1 MKKMKKIIICLV
13 IIGSV
18 MTSLAFIPK
27 MNSAKIKKST
37 KSTIIAVNRSLS
49 LKPKSQTNVEILGT
63 WINEQDTSYKLV
75 FLDAGIL
82 KEYVN
87 DELTVT
93 LNYTI
98 SHRCGSENDLSTEFL
113 KKIESDGSTYC
124 FEINGVNENNS
135 GILSIRSMEN
145 GKLYTFNKVN

>member
-1 MKKMKKIIICLV
+1 
-13 IIGSV
+13 

-27 MNSAKIKKST
+27 MNNAKIKKST
-37 KSTIIAVNRSLS
+37 SSSIVLVKRNSKNFRDS
-49 LKPKSQTNVEILGT
+49 SQTNIEILGT

-75 FLDAGIL
+75 FLNTGIL

-87 DELTVT
+87 DELMGT
-93 LNYTI
+93 LNYSI
-98 SHRCGSENDLSTEFL
+98 SHRCGSENDSNAEFL
-113 KKIESDGSTYC
+113 KKTESDGSTYC
-124 FEINGVNENNS
+124 FEINGINVNNS